1 MAMFDL
7 PKALDCQC
15 GAVPTEVLFLL
26 LGVLPGILHGF
37 LQPILSVGEIENKS
51 CD

>member
-15 GAVPTEVLFLL
+15 GAVPTEALFLL

-37 LQPILSVGEIENKS
+37 LQPIRSVGEIENKY